1 MLDSPTAE
9 SDANG
14 NNRPQTQTMVIDM
27 SGSVLRQSCVV
38 ISVLLFLA
46 AFMFGLV
53 ATEPGR
59 TPTVALVSGGFLV
72 SGSLA
77 LFAAAMTKPDK

>member
-59 TPTVALVSGGFLV
+59 TPTVRAGIRWFLSVWLASVICGGNDQ
-72 SGSLA
+72 A
-77 LFAAAMTKPDK
+77 